1 MDKYYFV
8 TSNGILIY
16 DRGGKVSEFPV
27 LDIVDPELVE
37 SNFLD
42 YKAGISAAHM
52 ERILLTKKGMSVL
65 FPELHIAKYS
75 YFRLE
80 NELHIFLESGG
91 RIIISLDG
99 TEERQMKTVEYLN
112 KQEKNILETGG
123 FSYMDVRIPG
133 KVFIC
138 REEAICIRNLSRI
151 YGSYYLK

>member
-1 MDKYYFV
+1 MEHILFV
-8 TSNGILIY
+8 
-16 DRGGKVSEFPV
+16 K
-27 LDIVDPELVE
+27 
-37 SNFLD
+37 
-42 YKAGISAAHM
+42 KA
-52 ERILLTKKGMSVL
+52 MSGL
-65 FPELHIAKYS
+65 FPELRIAKYS

-91 RIIISLDG
+91 RLIISLDG
-99 TEERQMKTVEYLN
+99 SEERQLKTVDYIN

-123 FSYMDVRIPG
+123 FSYLDVRIPG